1 MAENALEWV
10 RTINLRFRRPM
21 LYPIELRV
29 LGFNPCSWTARRRT
43 MTAARFENQLRE
55 EKFSYEVPFRKSI
68 RPFDRL

>member
-1 MAENALEWV
+1 
-10 RTINLRFRRPM
+10 
-21 LYPIELRV
+21 V